1 MPTAAEAEEETKDGE
16 KGEDAEVEAVSK
28 VKYKE
33 DRSVFKP
40 ERVFVPPTMSRSG
53 RAVKMS
59 ARAQEAKQDAD
70 EAEAKA
76 QAPALSPRS
85 KSKLTRLEE
94 DEEDEE
100 DEGEEGEEGEEDEEG
115 KKRKKARRSGSV
127 AGAGAAEVDSPVPQ
141 PVEMKRKLVTT
152 TLSRLEGSFGFA
164 LDGNYVSAV
173 HEGGAAALN
182 GNIKVGDW
190 ILEVN
195 GKDTAISGFAPLL
208 PKSREA
214 PIRLKLARLVTLEE
228 ASMEAEEKAIAKLA
242 EATDAPELP
251 EGATSSATEARRRLF
266 ASAVSAATKAG
277 LDKEAI
283 KVVQVKLARLP
294 PPPPKPE
301 VTYRDPFEL
310 PPMPAPGT

>member
-1 MPTAAEAEEETKDGE
+1 MMVDGQPAAATATIENVSAEGDAAPGSAPSPRRSSRAASAKKEEKTKETEAVPTAAEAEEETKDGE
-16 KGEDAEVEAVSK
+16 KGEDAEVEA
-28 VKYKE
+28 
-33 DRSVFKP
+33 
-40 ERVFVPPTMSRSG
+40 
-53 RAVKMS
+53 
-59 ARAQEAKQDAD
+59 
-70 EAEAKA
+70 
-76 QAPALSPRS
+76 
-85 KSKLTRLEE
+85 
-94 DEEDEE
+94 
-100 DEGEEGEEGEEDEEG
+100 
-115 KKRKKARRSGSV
+115 
-127 AGAGAAEVDSPVPQ
+127 
-141 PVEMKRKLVTT
+141 
-152 TLSRLEGSFGFA
+152 
-164 LDGNYVSAV
+164 
-173 HEGGAAALN
+173 
-182 GNIKVGDW
+182 VGDW

-228 ASMEAEEKAIAKLA
+228 ASLEAEEKAIAKLA